1 VRENFDPRLIAVVN
15 GGVEETS
22 HLLEQRFDHIF
33 YTGNG
38 HVGRIVMEKASR
50 YLTPVTLE
58 LGGKSPCVVA
68 GSPDMETT
76 ARRIAWG
83 KWFNAGQT
91 CVAPDYVLVESRLK
105 DQFLKALAASI
116 KEFYGENVKSSP
128 DYGRIINSRHFSRL
142 KELFD
147 QSDVL
152 IGGEV
157 DADSKFI
164 APTVISATFSHRIM
178 NDEIFGPILPVIE
191 VASIDEAI
199 N

>member
-1 VRENFDPRLIAVVN
+1 
-15 GGVEETS
+15 
-22 HLLEQRFDHIF
+22 
-33 YTGNG
+33 
-38 HVGRIVMEKASR
+38 
-50 YLTPVTLE
+50 
-58 LGGKSPCVVA
+58 
-68 GSPDMETT
+68 
-76 ARRIAWG
+76 
-83 KWFNAGQT
+83 
-91 CVAPDYVLVESRLK
+91 
-105 DQFLKALAASI
+105 
-116 KEFYGENVKSSP
+116 
-128 DYGRIINSRHFSRL
+128 FSRL

-199 N
+199 NIINRHDHPLAAYIFTGDSSYEQRFTNEVHAGGMCLNDCLMHLSNPGLPFGGVGPSGMGAYHGLKSFQLFSHQKSILKRFFPFDLKLRYPP

>member
-1 VRENFDPRLIAVVN
+1 
-15 GGVEETS
+15 
-22 HLLEQRFDHIF
+22 
-33 YTGNG
+33 
-38 HVGRIVMEKASR
+38 
-50 YLTPVTLE
+50 
-58 LGGKSPCVVA
+58 
-68 GSPDMETT
+68 ETT

-128 DYGRIINSRHFSRL
+128 DYERIINSRHLSRL

-164 APTVISATFSHRIM
+164 APTFISATFSHRIM

-199 N
+199 NIINRHDHPLAAYIFTGDSSYEQRFT